1 MRADRLLSILMT
13 LQLRGRVTADV
24 LAAQLEVSPRTIYR
38 DVEALSQSGVP
49 IVTERG
55 RSGGL
60 ALIDGYRTE
69 LTGLSGTEAE
79 ALPFAGLGD
88 AAAALGLAASA
99 EAARLKVFAALPQ
112 SGRDRAHRA
121 SECFYLDPMDWYR
134 HATTPQ
140 HLKVV
145 AAAAWASQSIEID
158 YESWRAR
165 KKRIVDPLGLVLKAG
180 RWYLVA
186 RSKQNTSVFR
196 LENIHGARNLLKNF
210 VRPRGFNLADLW
222 REEVSR
228 FEASLRRAKATIRV
242 SPNALSRVDRLGADA
257 AERIQAAASD
267 ERGWR
272 EASIWIESINHAAAL
287 LLGFSADIEV
297 IAPQELRAELAQR
310 AARVSAL
317 YQTLDP

>member
-60 ALIDGYRTE
+60 ALMDGYRTE

-99 EAARLKVFAALPQ
+99 EAARLKVFAALPR
-112 SGRDRAHRA
+112 SGRERAHRA
-121 SECFYLDPMDWYR
+121 SECFYLDPVDWYR

-210 VRPRGFNLADLW
+210 VRPRSFNLADLW

-242 SPNALSRVDRLGADA
+242 SPNALSRIDRLGADA
-257 AERIQAAASD
+257 AERIQAAESD
-267 ERGWR
+267 ARGWR
-272 EASIWIESINHAAAL
+272 EASIWIESINHAAGL
-287 LLGFSADIEV
+287 LLAFSDDIEV
-297 IAPQELRAELAQR
+297 IAPQELRVELAQR
-310 AARVSAL
+310 AARVCAL
-317 YQTLDP
+317 YK

>member
-49 IVTERG
+49 IVAERG

-69 LTGLSGTEAE
+69 LTGLSGSEAE
-79 ALPFAGLGD
+79 ALPFAGLGE

-112 SGRDRAHRA
+112 SGRERANRA
-121 SECFYLDPMDWYR
+121 SECFYLDPVDWYR

-140 HLKVV
+140 HLKIV
-145 AAAAWASQSIEID
+145 AAAAWARQSIEID

-165 KKRIVDPLGLVLKAG
+165 KKRSIDPLGLVLKAG

-186 RSKQNTSVFR
+186 RSKQNTSVYR
-196 LENIHGARNLLKNF
+196 LESIHAVRNLLKPF
-210 VRPRGFNLADLW
+210 TTPKGFDLAKLW

-228 FEASLRRAKATIRV
+228 FEASLRQAKATIRV
-242 SPNALSRVDRLGADA
+242 APNALSRVDRLGADA
-257 AERIQAAASD
+257 AERIQAGRAD

-272 EASIWIESINHAAAL
+272 EASIWIESINNAAGL
-287 LLGFSADIEV
+287 LLGFGADIEV
-297 IAPQELRAELAQR
+297 IAPQELRVELARR
-310 AARVSAL
+310 ASQVCAL
-317 YQTLDP
+317 YN

>member
-13 LQLRGRVTADV
+13 LQLRGRVTADA
-24 LAAQLEVSPRTIYR
+24 LAAQLEVSRRTIYR
-38 DVEALSQSGVP
+38 DVEALSRCGVP

-60 ALIDGYRTE
+60 ALMDGYRTE
-69 LTGLSGTEAE
+69 LTGLSGQEAE

-112 SGRDRAHRA
+112 SGRERAHRA
-121 SECFYLDPMDWYR
+121 SECFYLDPVDWYR

-140 HLKVV
+140 YLRLV

-165 KKRIVDPLGLVLKAG
+165 KKRIIDPLGLVLKAG

-186 RSKQNTSVFR
+186 RSKRNTSIFR
-196 LENIHGARNLLKNF
+196 LESIHAVRSLPTHF
-210 VRPRGFNLADLW
+210 VRPKDFNLANLW
-222 REEVSR
+222 RGEVSR
-228 FEASLRRAKATIRV
+228 FETSLRRAKATIRIA
-242 SPNALSRVDRLGADA
+242 PTALSRIDRLGADA
-257 AERIQAAASD
+257 AEPIHAARPD

-272 EASIWIESINHAAAL
+272 EASIWIESINHAASL
-287 LLGFSADIEV
+287 LLGFSTDIEV
-297 IAPQELRAELAQR
+297 ITPKQLRVELAQR
-310 AARVSAL
+310 AARVCAL
-317 YQTLDP
+317 YE

>member
-38 DVEALSQSGVP
+38 DVEALCHSGVP

-55 RSGGL
+55 RCGGL

-112 SGRDRAHRA
+112 SGRERAHRA
-121 SECFYLDPMDWYR
+121 SECFYLDPVDWYR

-140 HLKVV
+140 YLKII
-145 AAAAWASQSIEID
+145 AAAAWANQSVEID
-158 YESWRAR
+158 YESWHAR
-165 KKRIVDPLGLVLKAG
+165 KKRVVDPLGLVLKAG
-180 RWYLVA
+180 RWYLVG
-186 RSKQNTSVFR
+186 RSKQNTAVFR
-196 LENIHGARNLLKNF
+196 LESIHGARNLLKSF
-210 VRPRGFNLADLW
+210 VRPKAFNLADAW

-242 SPNALSRVDRLGADA
+242 SPNALSRIDRLGADA
-257 AERIQAAASD
+257 AERILAAGSD

-272 EASIWIESINHAAAL
+272 EALIWIESVNHAAAI

-297 IAPQELRAELAQR
+297 IAPEELRVELARR
-310 AARVSAL
+310 AALVSAL
-317 YQTLDP
+317 YK

>member
-13 LQLRGRVTADV
+13 LQLRGRVTAEV

-55 RSGGL
+55 RAGGL

-112 SGRDRAHRA
+112 SGRERAHRA
-121 SECFYLDPMDWYR
+121 SECFYLDPVDWYR

-145 AAAAWASQSIEID
+145 AAAAWAGQSIEID

-196 LENIHGARNLLKNF
+196 LENIHAARNLLKNF
-210 VRPRGFNLADLW
+210 VRPRGFNLAALW

-228 FEASLRRAKATIRV
+228 FEASLRRAKATVRV
-242 SPNALSRVDRLGADA
+242 SPSALSRVDRLGADA
-257 AERIQAAASD
+257 AERINAAASD
-267 ERGWR
+267 ARGWR

-287 LLGFSADIEV
+287 LLGFGADIEV
-297 IAPQELRAELAQR
+297 LAPQELRVELAQR
-310 AARVSAL
+310 AARVYAL
-317 YQTLDP
+317 YK

>member
-60 ALIDGYRTE
+60 ALMDGYRTE

-99 EAARLKVFAALPQ
+99 EAARLKVFAALPR
-112 SGRDRAHRA
+112 SGRERAHRA
-121 SECFYLDPMDWYR
+121 SECFYLDPVDWYR

-210 VRPRGFNLADLW
+210 VRPRSFNLADLW

-242 SPNALSRVDRLGADA
+242 SPNALSRIDRLGADA
-257 AERIQAAASD
+257 AERIQAVESD
-267 ERGWR
+267 ARGWR
-272 EASIWIESINHAAAL
+272 EASIWIESINHAAGL
-287 LLGFSADIEV
+287 LLAFSDDIEV
-297 IAPQELRAELAQR
+297 IAPQELRVELAQR
-310 AARVSAL
+310 AARVCAL
-317 YQTLDP
+317 YK

>member
-38 DVEALSQSGVP
+38 DIEALSQSGVP

-99 EAARLKVFAALPQ
+99 EAARLKVFAALPR
-112 SGRDRAHRA
+112 SGRERAHRA
-121 SECFYLDPMDWYR
+121 SECFYLDPVDWYR

-140 HLKVV
+140 FLKIV
-145 AAAAWASQSIEID
+145 AAAAWANQSVEID
-158 YESWRAR
+158 YESWSAR
-165 KKRIVDPLGLVLKAG
+165 KRRVVDPLGLVLKAG

-186 RSKQNTSVFR
+186 RNKQSTSVFR
-196 LENIHGARNLLKNF
+196 LESIHGARNLLKPF
-210 VRPRGFNLADLW
+210 VRPKGFNLADVW

-228 FEASLRRAKATIRV
+228 FETSLRRAKATIRV

-257 AERIQAAASD
+257 AERILAAPGD
-267 ERGWR
+267 ERGRR
-272 EASIWIESINHAAAL
+272 EASIWIESIAHAASL
-287 LLGFSADIEV
+287 LLGFGIDIEV
-297 IAPQELRAELAQR
+297 LAPLELRVELARR
-310 AARVSAL
+310 AGLVSAL
-317 YQTLDP
+317 YK

>member
-1 MRADRLLSILMT
+1 MT
-13 LQLRGRVTADV
+13 LQLRGQATADA
-24 LAAQLEVSPRTIYR
+24 LAAQLEVSRRTIYR
-38 DVEALSQSGVP
+38 DVEALSRCGVP

-69 LTGLSGTEAE
+69 LTGLSGKEAE

-99 EAARLKVFAALPQ
+99 EAARLKVFAALPR
-112 SGRDRAHRA
+112 SGRERAHRA

-140 HLKVV
+140 FLRLV

-165 KKRIVDPLGLVLKAG
+165 KKRIIDPLGLVLKAG

-186 RSKQNTSVFR
+186 RSKRNTSIFR
-196 LENIHGARNLLKNF
+196 LESIHAARSLPKHF
-210 VRPRGFNLADLW
+210 IRPKGFNLANLW
-222 REEVSR
+222 RGEVSR
-228 FEASLRRAKATIRV
+228 FETSLRRAKATIRIA
-242 SPNALSRVDRLGADA
+242 PTAISRIDRLGADA
-257 AERIQAAASD
+257 AESIHGASPD

-272 EASIWIESINHAAAL
+272 EASIWIESINHAASL
-287 LLGFSADIEV
+287 LLGFSSDIEV
-297 IAPQELRAELAQR
+297 VTPEELRVELAQR
-310 AARVSAL
+310 AARVCAL
-317 YQTLDP
+317 YGSGDRQGGGS

>member
-13 LQLRGRVTADV
+13 LQLRGRATADA
-24 LAAQLEVSPRTIYR
+24 LAAQLEVSQRTIYR
-38 DVEALSQSGVP
+38 DVEALSRCGVP

-55 RSGGL
+55 RSGGI

-69 LTGLSGTEAE
+69 LTGLSGKEAE

-99 EAARLKVFAALPQ
+99 EAARLKVFAALPR
-112 SGRDRAHRA
+112 SGRERAHRA
-121 SECFYLDPMDWYR
+121 SECFYLDPVDWYR

-140 HLKVV
+140 YLRLV

-165 KKRIVDPLGLVLKAG
+165 KKRTIDPLGLVLKAG
-180 RWYLVA
+180 RWYLVG
-186 RSKQNTSVFR
+186 RSTRNTSVFR
-196 LENIHGARNLLKNF
+196 LESIHA
-210 VRPRGFNLADLW
+210 VRSLPKHFERPKGFNLANLW

-228 FEASLRRAKATIRV
+228 FETSLRRAKATIRIA
-242 SPNALSRVDRLGADA
+242 PTALSRIDRLGADA
-257 AERIQAAASD
+257 AELIHAARPD

-272 EASIWIESINHAAAL
+272 EAIIWIESINHAASL
-287 LLGFSADIEV
+287 LLGFSTDIEV
-297 IAPQELRAELAQR
+297 ITPEELRAELAQR
-310 AARVSAL
+310 AARVCAL
-317 YQTLDP
+317 YE

>member
-13 LQLRGRVTADV
+13 LQLRGRVTADA
-24 LAAQLEVSPRTIYR
+24 LAAQLEVSQRTIYR
-38 DVEALSQSGVP
+38 DVEALSRCGVP

-69 LTGLSGTEAE
+69 LTGLSGQEAE

-112 SGRDRAHRA
+112 SGRERAHRA
-121 SECFYLDPMDWYR
+121 SECFYLDPVDWYR

-140 HLKVV
+140 FLRLV

-165 KKRIVDPLGLVLKAG
+165 KKRIIDPLGLVLKAG

-186 RSKQNTSVFR
+186 RSKRNTSIFR
-196 LENIHGARNLLKNF
+196 LESIHAVRSLPKHF
-210 VRPRGFNLADLW
+210 VRPKRFNLANLW
-222 REEVSR
+222 RGEVSR
-228 FEASLRRAKATIRV
+228 FETSLRRMKATIRIA
-242 SPNALSRVDRLGADA
+242 PAAISRIDRLGADA
-257 AERIQAAASD
+257 AESIHHASPD

-272 EASIWIESINHAAAL
+272 EASIWMESINHAASL
-287 LLGFSADIEV
+287 LLGFSTDIEV
-297 IAPQELRAELAQR
+297 VAPEELRVELTQR
-310 AARVSAL
+310 AARVCAL
-317 YQTLDP
+317 YE

>member
-60 ALIDGYRTE
+60 ALMDGYRTE

-99 EAARLKVFAALPQ
+99 EAARLKVFAALPR
-112 SGRDRAHRA
+112 SGRERAHRA
-121 SECFYLDPMDWYR
+121 SECFYLDPVDWYR

-210 VRPRGFNLADLW
+210 VRPRSFNLADLW

-228 FEASLRRAKATIRV
+228 FEASLRRAKARIRV
-242 SPNALSRVDRLGADA
+242 SPNALSRIDRLGADA
-257 AERIQAAASD
+257 AERIQAVESD
-267 ERGWR
+267 ARGWR
-272 EASIWIESINHAAAL
+272 EASIWIESINHAAGL
-287 LLGFSADIEV
+287 LLAFSDDIEV
-297 IAPQELRAELAQR
+297 IAPQELRVELAQR
-310 AARVSAL
+310 AARVCAL
-317 YQTLDP
+317 YK